1 MTLVK
6 LKMKIIYKSF
16 LSIIG
21 LLLVA
26 CLALGLLYLFTDK
39 SFFIDSDIEVN
50 GQLSINYD
58 NSKNFNI
65 ETTDTISF
73 TITNSGDTAVS
84 YNINFIKVRGAG
96 TYTLKNN
103 DKVVSEG
110 KLYSSDEI
118 SSNDILLM
126 AGESIEYI
134 LIITNSNKE
143 LLSGKIDVKPH
154 NEKVQTFASVILNNN
169 PPVESPL
176 TQVGND
182 VSLANEGLITSS
194 DDNGVSYY
202 FRGKVDNNYVSFG
215 NLIWRIVRINGDGTV
230 RLVLDG
236 GTETISSYYTVENSN
251 YDFEK
256 SNMNS
261 FLESWLQDHLSEYT
275 NYIAN
280 TKFCSDIGH
289 DEMYNYNAY
298 ARIITNQ
305 IPTLNCLG
313 NVFSNSI
320 GLLTIDEVV
329 LAGASPKSFN
339 RDYYLYN
346 DKITDSWY
354 TMTGATGNA
363 SKISLFM
370 IDSSGNIKTDIDGNL
385 NRMVRPVI
393 NLVKNIK
400 MEGDGTITNPYKMAE

>member
-50 GQLSINYD
+50 GQLSINYN

-169 PPVESPL
+169 PPVENPL
-176 TQVGND
+176 THVGND

-256 SNMNS
+256 SNMNN

>member
-6 LKMKIIYKSF
+6 LKMKAIYKSF
-16 LSIIG
+16 LSIVG
-21 LLLVA
+21 LLLIF
-26 CLALGLLYLFTDK
+26 CLAIGLLYLFTDK
-39 SFFIDSDIEVN
+39 NFFTDSDIEVN
-50 GQLSINYD
+50 GQLSINYID
-58 NSKNFNI
+58 SKAFNV
-65 ETTDTISF
+65 ETTTSINF

-84 YNINFIKVRGAG
+84 YNINFIKVRGNG
-96 TYTLKNN
+96 TYKLNSNN
-103 DKVVSEG
+103 KVINEG
-110 KLYSSDEI
+110 KLYTSDEI
-118 SSNDILLM
+118 SSSDILLN
-126 AGESIEYI
+126 AGESVEYT
-134 LIITNSNKE
+134 LTITNSNKE

-154 NEKVQTFASVILNNN
+154 NDKTETFASVILKNNS
-169 PPVESPL
+169 PVDNSL
-176 TQVGND
+176 TIPGKD
-182 VSLANEGLITSS
+182 VAVENEGLITSS

-236 GTETISSYYTVENSN
+236 MAETIGSYYTIDNNN
-251 YDFEK
+251 YDFEN

-261 FLESWLQDHLSEYT
+261 FLEVWLHDNLSDYA

-280 TKFCSDIGH
+280 TKFCNDIGH
-289 DEMYNYNAY
+289 NEIYNYNAY

-313 NVFSNSI
+313 DVFSNSI

-346 DKITDSWY
+346 EKITDSWY

-363 SKISLFM
+363 TKLSLFM
-370 IDSSGNIKTDIDGNL
+370 IDSSGNIKTEIDGNL
-385 NRMVRPVI
+385 NRVIRPVI
-393 NLVKNIK
+393 NLVKNVK
-400 MEGDGTITNPYKMAE
+400 MEGVGTITNPYKMVE